1 MKNTSTGMKKFLMA
15 FVLIA
20 AVCLGFFVGISFS
33 NHKQAENR
41 AERVHTFLSLSVDK
55 LEDLQ
60 QQYDSDVMEAL
71 ISDVYAAYQSC
82 DDTVSLAPALHEL
95 WNALIFDGEN
105 LTGQEEALIHAL
117 QDADA
122 QAIADIA
129 YDIRQ
134 IS

>member
-1 MKNTSTGMKKFLMA
+1 MKNTSTGIKKFLMA
-15 FVLIA
+15 VMLIA
-20 AVCLGFFVGISFS
+20 AVCLGFFAGISFS
-33 NHKQAENR
+33 HYQQAENR

-82 DDTVSLAPALHEL
+82 DEKEALAPALHEL
-95 WNALIFDGEN
+95 WNALIFDGDN
-105 LTGQEEALIHAL
+105 LTGQEEALIQAL
-117 QDADA
+117 KDADA

-134 IS
+134 SS